1 MCMRGPG
8 HPTGLR
14 EALGTPRLNLDA
26 ILQQAFVVVE
36 TRYDTRVYKSHV
48 SCEQQAGLEQK

>member
-1 MCMRGPG
+1 MRGPG